1 MNKDILLSKNH
12 FPTYCKYIYPKY
24 IYADHL
30 IEIMKALTDI
40 EQGKLD
46 RLILNLPPRSGKSL
60 TVSTLFPS
68 WFLTKQP
75 DKRIIFST
83 YESNF
88 ASSFG
93 AKVRDNIKD
102 HPEFGININA
112 KTNRKDEFEIK
123 DHLGGY
129 KSSGVGSSITGRGA
143 DIAIVDDPL
152 KNSEEAKSSTI
163 KDKIIDWYESTLL
176 TRLEPDGAIIVI
188 QTRWALDDL
197 TGWLLENEPDEWKIL
212 NYPALNSKGESF
224 FPERFTTEQYLR
236 IKKSMSDYWWNA
248 LYMNNPIPDGG
259 MFFKPNM
266 IDLKHR
272 LNTRIIKKCRAWDI
286 ATYEKLDKKKSNY
299 TVGALLYL
307 TEDSKVHIQNITR
320 FRGTVGEVEKKIKY
334 TIQNDAP
341 ETIQIFEQQPASA
354 GIALKQ
360 HWSQYLAGYPI
371 KWVYS
376 NKDKESR
383 ALPLATAIENNVVS
397 MKISDWNDTLIDE
410 FTRFNPAD
418 DNFDDIVD
426 ACSLGFN
433 YLNRSRNTL
442 NMNTFREVNKLTTNN
457 VGFGI
462 FEKLNYR

>member
-1 MNKDILLSKNH
+1 MNKDILLAKNH

-30 IEIMKALTDI
+30 VEIMKALTDI
-40 EQGKLD
+40 EQGNLD

-102 HPEFGININA
+102 HNELGISVNA

-143 DIAIVDDPL
+143 DVAIVDDPL

-197 TGWLLENEPDEWKIL
+197 TGWLLENEPDEWRVL
-212 NYPALNSKGESF
+212 NYPALNSNGESF
-224 FPERFTTEQYLR
+224 FPERFSTEQYLR

-259 MFFKPNM
+259 MFFKPDM
-266 IDLKHR
+266 ISLKHR
-272 LNTRIIKKCRAWDI
+272 LDTRIIKKCRAWDI

-307 TEDSKVHIQNITR
+307 TDDNRVHIQNITR
-320 FRGTVGEVEKKIKY
+320 FRGTPNEVETRIKNIMKNDSLDV
-334 TIQNDAP
+334 IQVL
-341 ETIQIFEQQPASA
+341 EQQPASA

-360 HWSQYLAGYPI
+360 HWNERLVGFPI
-371 KWVYS
+371 RWIYS

-383 ALPLATAIENNVVS
+383 ALPFATAIETGMVS
-397 MKISDWNDTLIDE
+397 MKPSSWNDGLKDE
-410 FTRFNPAD
+410 LTRFNPD
-418 DNFDDIVD
+418 DDSFDDMVD

-433 YLNRSRNTL
+433 YLNRTRNSI
-442 NMNTFREVNKLTTNN
+442 NMDTFRAVNGGRNN
-457 VGFGI
+457 VSSNI
-462 FEKLNYR
+462 FSKLNYR